1 MMKVM
6 YKWNPED
13 YYQNSSEQQRLAT
26 EAIAK
31 LGFKGNERI
40 LDIGCGDG
48 KITVEL
54 AALVPDG
61 SVVGIDSS
69 AEMIEFAKS
78 KFPAASFPNL
88 NFQQGDA
95 KTLYFE
101 NEFDAIVSFNCLHW
115 IKDHIAVLA
124 GIKKS
129 LKPLGKIHFLF
140 AGKTDNN
147 GMSDLA
153 IKLVQME
160 KWQSYLQNLNNPY
173 GLYTKEEYEEIV
185 EKVGLKAI
193 NVDAIAT
200 KMAFKDREGFK
211 GLIRTTWLPVT
222 EKIPEHLHQELID
235 DIANLYLEINPPDGN
250 GFVYLPM
257 MKLEVEA
264 TKVETS
270 NP

>member
-1 MMKVM
+1 MKVM
-6 YKWNPED
+6 YKWNAED
-13 YYQNSSEQQRLAT
+13 YHQNSTEQQRLAR

-31 LGFKGNERI
+31 LGFQGHERI

-69 AEMIEFAKS
+69 ADMIAFAKH
-78 KFPAASFPNL
+78 KFPTSSFPNL
-88 NFQQGDA
+88 SFQQGDA
-95 KTLYFE
+95 KNLNFE

-115 IKDHIAVLA
+115 IKDHISVLA

-140 AGKTDNN
+140 AGKTDDS

-153 IKLVQME
+153 VKLFQME
-160 KWQSYLQNLNNPY
+160 KWQTYLQNLKNPY
-173 GLYTKEEYEEIV
+173 ELYTKDEYAEIV
-185 EKVGLKAI
+185 ESVGLKAI

-200 KMAFKDREGFK
+200 KMAFRDKEGFK

-222 EKIPEHLHQELID
+222 ERIPEHLQQELID
-235 DIANLYLEINPPDGN
+235 DITNIYLEINPPDGN

-264 TKVETS
+264 TKVEIS
-270 NP
+270 NL

>member
-1 MMKVM
+1 M
-6 YKWNPED
+6 YKWNAED
-13 YYQNSSEQQRLAT
+13 YHQNSSEQQRLAQ

-31 LGFKGNERI
+31 LGFQGNERI

-54 AALVPDG
+54 AALVPNG

-69 AEMIEFAKS
+69 AEMIAFAKS
-78 KFPAASFPNL
+78 KFPASSFPNL
-88 NFQQGDA
+88 SFQQGDA
-95 KTLYFE
+95 KNLNFE

-115 IKDHIAVLA
+115 IKDHLAVLA

-129 LKPLGKIHFLF
+129 LKPDGKIYFLF

-153 IKLVQME
+153 TKLTQME
-160 KWQSYLQNLNNPY
+160 KWQIYLQNLDNPY
-173 GLYTKEEYEEIV
+173 GLYTKEEYERIV
-185 EKVGLKAI
+185 DKVGLKAL

-200 KMAFKDREGFK
+200 KMAFKDRERFK
-211 GLIRTTWLPVT
+211 GLIRTTWLPLT
-222 EKIPEHLHQELID
+222 ERIPKNLHQELID
-235 DIANLYLEINPPDGN
+235 DIANLYLEINPPDEN

-264 TKVETS
+264 TKLETS
-270 NP
+270 DP